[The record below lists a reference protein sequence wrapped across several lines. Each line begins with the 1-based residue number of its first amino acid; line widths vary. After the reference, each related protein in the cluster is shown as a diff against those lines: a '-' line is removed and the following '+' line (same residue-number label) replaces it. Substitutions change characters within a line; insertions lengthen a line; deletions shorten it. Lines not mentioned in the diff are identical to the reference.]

1 MASSSSTS
9 ITSPSKQQRDQKR
22 RKWKANKQQ
31 RLVKDILRKYSSLS
45 LDKDRDEK
53 ARLLSTLFPT
63 FSFRMI
69 NDVVFKSVGIIIS
82 KYLWTLAG
90 RHYLAFGPGGMLPK
104 QEKQFRKRFNEEAIY
119 ELISFLTSKHN
130 MEFWAHGDRLLQYS
144 NGDIVTIPSVYN
156 LLFSCSFT
164 SQIRKLTEP
173 FRSISDVTGLN

>member
-1 MASSSSTS
+1 
-9 ITSPSKQQRDQKR
+9 
-22 RKWKANKQQ
+22 
-31 RLVKDILRKYSSLS
+31 
-45 LDKDRDEK
+45 
-53 ARLLSTLFPT
+53 
-63 FSFRMI
+63 MI
-69 NDVVFKSVGIIIS
+69 NDVVLKSVGIIIS
-82 KYLWTLAG
+82 KYLWTLAS

-164 SQIRKLTEP
+164 SQIRKLTEISKH
-173 FRSISDVTGLN
+173 FRCHRLELKYAFHDIEWNFLSNYKILNRFNLSHNLRNTLGKKRPLWNRMFILKF